1 MNDDCLVHYGVPGMR
16 KGVRKQRPTSP
27 RAARRAAKKA
37 AQVAYLK
44 KYIKNHA
51 NKDGYKGL
59 KGRDRHFGSDA
70 YKATGLK
77 KILDKT
83 KKVDRKG
90 NKISENDR
98 LLKAKKRYN
107 RNIALGT
114 AVGIAGT
121 IGASALGSYISKKY
135 SR

>member
-1 MNDDCLVHYGVPGMR
+1 MNDDYLVHYGVPGMR

-37 AQVAYLK
+37 AQAAYLK
-44 KYIKNHA
+44 KYIKKYA
-51 NKDGYKGL
+51 KKDGL

-90 NKISENDR
+90 NKISETDR

-121 IGASALGSYISKKY
+121 IGASALGSHILKKY

>member
-1 MNDDCLVHYGVPGMR
+1 MNGDYLVHYGVPGMR

-27 RAARRAAKKA
+27 RAAKKYAKK
-37 AQVAYLK
+37 
-44 KYIKNHA
+44 
-51 NKDGYKGL
+51 DGL
-59 KGRDRHFGSDA
+59 KGIDRLYGSNA
-70 YKATGLK
+70 SKATALK

-90 NKISENDR
+90 NKISEKDR

-114 AVGIAGT
+114 AAGIAGA

>member
-1 MNDDCLVHYGVPGMR
+1 MNDDYLVHYGVPGMR

-27 RAARRAAKKA
+27 RAAKKSSSGGLFKKYAKK
-37 AQVAYLK
+37 
-44 KYIKNHA
+44 
-51 NKDGYKGL
+51 DGL
-59 KGRDRHFGSDA
+59 KGRDRLYGSDA
-70 YKATGLK
+70 SKATALK

-90 NKISENDR
+90 NKISEKDR

-114 AVGIAGT
+114 AAGIAGA
-121 IGASALGSYISKKY
+121 IGASALGSYISKKI
-135 SR
+135 